1 MSKGLTKKQ
10 LFKKIMESENSTN
23 THYKN
28 RPLSNHQCSSNTMG
42 HNILSNFEDNGSST
56 FIVQSEHGL
65 GEPIK
70 SSHRSSIPFSNGQNR
85 SFINQYRDT
94 DNQHSR
100 PSGSQDK
107 NVHSVNSQS
116 SRTSSD
122 NREDKRFVQTMSMP
136 FLGINRPIQPMTN
149 ISNNQSTTK
158 KRPLSP
164 MPPAD
169 PVSKNRQRA
178 SNQMLQKSLNGEN
191 VIYSQSAYTPSLMS
205 DQFSKNRQRASSNS
219 NIPVNSTNK
228 MLQKSQ
234 NGENINVIYAQSAYA
249 SSPLSDQFSKNKNRK
264 PVPNQQN
271 TPLIRGSKQNLNA
284 KIEKSTRPLPK
295 VFYNMD
301 YINSRYNTVD
311 VNSKKENETWL
322 KYPKNFLCGIIQN
335 PIVWESFGPDDNKLH
350 RATITLE
357 IAGTKITG
365 RGDAKTKKD
374 AEKIAF
380 LDSCYL
386 IEAQGLM
393 IHLTSPSGQ
402 RQNLIRQSTQQGS
415 EIDYRKHVIEYCAAF
430 DHVPQFEVFGV
441 GPDHEKQWEAVVE
454 FSSQGLIGRGR
465 GRTKK
470 EAEIKAAE
478 AFKKHAEEYKELHG
492 DELLTK
498 TESNTMSEDVARH
511 FIRFYC
517 RFFKFKNPEFVYDGI
532 GPSHRTLW
540 KTSLIVQDSIIGS
553 GKGSSKREAQ
563 AAAYLDAAI
572 ALRKD
577 SPHLWERFE
586 TDKTTKGKNLNK
598 PPPLINV
605 SISESVSRTLNRL
618 VNDLCDADIFRF
630 DDNKSVDSED
640 KKSKSDQTFEDQIN
654 QRENKNGDQF
664 TARNL
669 NIRSKELYRDHQHY
683 LCSKQTEKIR
693 FSRNQLPITH
703 YSNIILEAIKNN
715 PVIVIVG
722 STGCG
727 KTTQLPQ
734 MIFED
739 AIMQQRGSR
748 CNVIVTQPRRIAAIS
763 VAQRV
768 AYERSEKLG
777 QTVGYRVRFDAKEP
791 APTGSILYCTTG
803 VLLRRMHD
811 EKNGIDAL
819 ESITHIVVDEVHER
833 DMNADFLLVI
843 LKQILRER
851 RLNNRPPIKLILMS
865 ATIDTG
871 IFSEYFGEFFSTGRC
886 PVVEVPGKIFPVQQF
901 FLEDLISKLRTHYGP
916 SEAPQ
921 LDYSDSLKYVDR
933 EMQFAQMRKYSELL
947 PQKMNSQTKYTMDI
961 DNEIDTICSEI
972 DDDNVS
978 VGSSNGIIDWV
989 GSKHNDV
996 EKANAEIPYNLM
1008 ALTIA
1013 HIVNTSKE
1021 GAILVFLPGLE
1032 EIMALNRLLTSP
1044 PYPLGINFS
1053 NHSRFRI
1060 HFLHSSLPSLSQQG
1074 VFESLPNSNMRKIIL
1089 ATNIAETSI
1098 TIQDIIYVVDSGKVK
1113 EKRYDQSKRM
1123 TNLITTW
1130 ISQSNSRQR
1139 SGRAGRVREGEYYMM
1154 MTRARYQS
1162 LEGYSTPEMLRSDL
1176 QEICL
1181 HIKALGLPATISNVL
1196 SQAIQPPDQA
1206 RVFAALNNLK
1216 SLQAL
1221 DHNEELTSLG
1231 KVLASLPLEP
1241 GLGKMVLLG
1250 AIFQCLDPILTIG
1263 ASMASKNPFLSPPY
1277 AKDRADEIR
1286 FYWSKGLACDHFAVL
1301 NVYNA
1306 WYEFQSSGALHAANK
1321 FCAENLLSKPCLQT
1335 IEQIKIQLLSLLE
1348 RAGVVPKRDHNH
1360 RDLALGTPEYNL
1372 NSNCIPLLRALIC
1385 AGVYPNIALKTSKK
1399 TFRTRHEN
1407 ATFIHPASVNYKER
1421 AAKLAVTIKNSHILK
1436 QNSEFDENLIAPI
1449 GTLYAYSSKVKA
1461 SGHQVFLR
1469 STTRIDPLSTILF
1482 GGEIRTSNQLNNF
1495 NLIVDDWLQFN
1506 GENSSFAFVNKL
1518 KILLDRCLTRIYEK
1532 LEVTQMSANNISQHK
1547 HIMAGKPDDTDEQVK
1562 IMLVRGIV
1570 EVLENADRDLIKKQQ
1585 NGNFNRSRLINY

>member
-1 MSKGLTKKQ
+1 
-10 LFKKIMESENSTN
+10 
-23 THYKN
+23 
-28 RPLSNHQCSSNTMG
+28 
-42 HNILSNFEDNGSST
+42 
-56 FIVQSEHGL
+56 
-65 GEPIK
+65 
-70 SSHRSSIPFSNGQNR
+70 
-85 SFINQYRDT
+85 
-94 DNQHSR
+94 
-100 PSGSQDK
+100 
-107 NVHSVNSQS
+107 
-116 SRTSSD
+116 
-122 NREDKRFVQTMSMP
+122 MSMP

-164 MPPAD
+164 MPPVD
-169 PVSKNRQRA
+169 PASKNKQRA
-178 SNQMLQKSLNGEN
+178 NSHLNVSMNSTSKMLQKSPHGEN
-191 VIYSQSAYTPSLMS
+191 MNVNYTSAYISSPMS
-205 DQFSKNRQRASSNS
+205 VQFSKNKQRTNNHS
-219 NIPVNSTNK
+219 NIPMNSTNK
-228 MLQKSQ
+228 MLNSQ
-234 NGENINVIYAQSAYA
+234 NGENLNVIYAQSAYLSP
-249 SSPLSDQFSKNKNRK
+249 SSLSDQFSKNKNRK
-264 PVPNQQN
+264 SLPNQQN
-271 TPLIRGSKQNLNA
+271 IPFIRGSNQNFNA
-284 KIEKSTRPLPK
+284 KIEKSTRPLPD

-311 VNSKKENETWL
+311 VNSKKENESWL
-322 KYPKNFLCGIIQN
+322 KYPKNFLGGIIQN
-335 PIVWESFGPDDNKLH
+335 PIRWETFGPDDNILH

-357 IAGTKITG
+357 IAGTTIIG
-365 RGDAKTKKD
+365 HGDARTKKD

-380 LDSCYL
+380 LNSCYI

-393 IHLTSPSGQ
+393 IHLISPSGQ
-402 RQNLIRQSTQQGS
+402 RQNIIRQSVQQSS
-415 EIDYRKHVIEYCAAF
+415 EIDYKKQVIEYCAAF
-430 DHVPQFEVFGV
+430 DYVPHFEVFGV

-454 FSSQGLIGRGR
+454 LPSQGLIGRGR

-478 AFKKHAEEYKELHG
+478 AFKKHAEEYKALHG
-492 DELLTK
+492 DELISK
-498 TESNTMSEDVARH
+498 TEGNTMSEDVARN

-517 RFFKFKNPEFVYDGI
+517 RFFKFKNPEFGYRSI
-532 GPSHRTLW
+532 GPSHSTLW
-540 KTSLIVQDSIIGS
+540 EASLIVQGLTIGS
-553 GKGSSKREAQ
+553 GKRSSKREAQ

-577 SPHLWERFE
+577 SPNLWERFE
-586 TDKTTKGKNLNK
+586 IDKTKVKNSNK
-598 PPPLINV
+598 PPPLINA
-605 SISESVSRTLNRL
+605 SISESVTHTLNRL
-618 VNDLCDADIFRF
+618 VNDLCDVGILRS
-630 DDNKSVDSED
+630 DDNKSVDSQD
-640 KKSKSDQTFEDQIN
+640 NSSKSDQAFEDQIN
-654 QRENKNGDQF
+654 QRENKNKSQF
-664 TARNL
+664 TARYL
-669 NIRSKELYRDHQHY
+669 NTRSEKLYRDHQHY

-693 FSRNQLPITH
+693 FNRNQLPITH
-703 YSNIILEAIKNN
+703 YSNVILEAIENH
-715 PVIVIVG
+715 PVVVIVG

-739 AIMQQRGSR
+739 AIMNQRGSL
-748 CNVIVTQPRRIAAIS
+748 CNIIVTQPRRIAAIS

-777 QTVGYRVRFDAKEP
+777 QTVGYHVRFDAVEP

-819 ESITHIVVDEVHER
+819 KGVTHIVVDEVHER

-851 RLNNRPPIKLILMS
+851 RLHNRPPIKLILMS

-901 FLEDLISKLRTHYGP
+901 FLEDLVSKLRTHYG
-916 SEAPQ
+916 SLEAPQ
-921 LDYSDSLKYVDR
+921 LGYSDTLKYVDR
-933 EMQFAQMRKYSELL
+933 EMQFAQMRKSSKLL
-947 PQKMNSQTKYTMDI
+947 PQKMNIQTK
-961 DNEIDTICSEI
+961 S
-972 DDDNVS
+972 
-978 VGSSNGIIDWV
+978 
-989 GSKHNDV
+989 
-996 EKANAEIPYNLM
+996 NAEIPYNLM
-1008 ALTIA
+1008 ALVIA
-1013 HIVNTSKE
+1013 HIVNTSEE

-1032 EIMALNRLLTSP
+1032 EIMALNRLLTSS
-1044 PYPLGINFS
+1044 PYPLGIDFS

-1060 HFLHSSLPSLSQQG
+1060 HFLHSSLPSLSQQE

-1098 TIQDIIYVVDSGKVK
+1098 TIQDVVYVVDSGKVK

-1139 SGRAGRVREGEYYMM
+1139 SGRAGRVRKGEYYVM
-1154 MTRARYQS
+1154 MTRARYQI

-1181 HIKALGLPATISNVL
+1181 HIKALGLPATIGDVL

-1206 RVFAALNNLK
+1206 SVFAALENLK

-1221 DHNEELTSLG
+1221 DYNENLTSLG
-1231 KVLASLPLEP
+1231 KVLATLPMEP

-1286 FYWSKGLACDHFAVL
+1286 FYWSQGLACDHFAVL
-1301 NVYNA
+1301 NVYKA
-1306 WYEFQSSGALHAANK
+1306 WYEIHSSGALQAANK
-1321 FCAENLLSKPCLQT
+1321 FCSDNLLSRPCLQT
-1335 IEQIKIQLLSLLE
+1335 IEQIKLQLLSLLE
-1348 RAGVVPKRDHNH
+1348 RAGVVPTYYPKRDHNH
-1360 RDLALGTPEYNL
+1360 HHRYLALGPPEYNL

-1421 AAKLAVTIKNSHILK
+1421 AAKLAATMKNSHNLK
-1436 QNSEFDENLIAPI
+1436 RGNEIDENLIAPI
-1449 GTLYAYSSKVKA
+1449 GTLYAYSSKVKT
-1461 SGHQVFLR
+1461 SGQQVFLR

-1482 GGEIRTSNQLNNF
+1482 GGEIRTSSQSNNF
-1495 NLIVDDWLQFN
+1495 LIVDDWLQFI
-1506 GENSSFAFVNKL
+1506 GENSSFALVNKL

-1532 LEVTQMSANNISQHK
+1532 LEVTQLNGNNTPQHTAENK
-1547 HIMAGKPDDTDEQVK
+1547 SDDIDKQIK

-1570 EVLENADRDLIKKQQ
+1570 EVLENSDRDLIKKQQ
-1585 NGNFNRSRLINY
+1585 NGNYNRS

>member
-1 MSKGLTKKQ
+1 
-10 LFKKIMESENSTN
+10 MESESSTN
-23 THYKN
+23 THYKHIN
-28 RPLSNHQCSSNTMG
+28 RDLVGSKNYEAFEENNDMNTYQQTLHLSRKLEDDWKGARDLSSKLQPQYLPNATAIKRRPLSYHQCSSNTMG
-42 HNILSNFEDNGSST
+42 HNILNNFEDNGSSA
-56 FIVQSEHGL
+56 FITQPEHGL
-65 GEPIK
+65 GEPVK
-70 SSHRSSIPFSNGQNR
+70 SSHRSSQFSIPFSNGQHR
-85 SFINQYRDT
+85 SYSNQYRDT
-94 DNQHSR
+94 DNQHNR
-100 PSGSQDK
+100 PSGSRDK

-116 SRTSSD
+116 SRTNSD
-122 NREDKRFVQTMSMP
+122 NREDKRFFQTMSMP
-136 FLGINRPIQPMTN
+136 FLGINRSIQPMTN

-169 PVSKNRQRA
+169 P
-178 SNQMLQKSLNGEN
+178 
-191 VIYSQSAYTPSLMS
+191 I
-205 DQFSKNRQRASSNS
+205 SKNRQRASSQ
-219 NIPVNSTNK
+219 
-228 MLQKSQ
+228 MLQKSP
-234 NGENINVIYAQSAYA
+234 NGENIVYAQSNYV
-249 SSPLSDQFSKNKNRK
+249 SPSLSDQFSKNKNRK
-264 PVPNQQN
+264 SVPNQQN
-271 TPLIRGSKQNLNA
+271 APLTRGSKQNSNA
-284 KIEKSTRPLPK
+284 KIEKSTKPLPK
-295 VFYNMD
+295 VLYDMD
-301 YINSRYNTVD
+301 YINSTYNTVD
-311 VNSKKENETWL
+311 VNSKKENESWL
-322 KYPKNFLCGIIQN
+322 KYPKNFLCGIIKN
-335 PIVWESFGPDDNKLH
+335 PITWESFGPDDNKLH

-357 IAGTKITG
+357 IAGTTIIG
-365 RGDAKTKKD
+365 HGDAKTKKD

-380 LDSCYL
+380 LDSCYM

-402 RQNLIRQSTQQGS
+402 RQNLIRQSTQQSS

-430 DHVPQFEVFGV
+430 DHVPHFEVFGL

-454 FSSQGLIGRGR
+454 FPSQGLIGRGR

-478 AFKKHAEEYKELHG
+478 AFKKHAEEYKTIHG
-492 DELLTK
+492 DELYTK
-498 TESNTMSEDVARH
+498 TESNNTMSEVVARH

-517 RFFKFKNPEFVYDGI
+517 RFFKFKNPEFIYDGI

-540 KTSLIVQDSIIGS
+540 KASLIVQDSIIGS

-586 TDKTTKGKNLNK
+586 TDKTTKSNKNSIK
-598 PPPLINV
+598 PLPLINV
-605 SISESVSRTLNRL
+605 SINESVSRTLNRL
-618 VNDLCDADIFRF
+618 VNDLCDANILHL
-630 DDNKSVDSED
+630 DDNKSVDSEN
-640 KKSKSDQTFEDQIN
+640 KSKSDQTFEDQIN
-654 QRENKNGDQF
+654 QRGNKNKDQF

-669 NIRSKELYRDHQHY
+669 NIRSKELYQDHQHY

-703 YSNIILEAIKNN
+703 YSGIILKAIKNN

-739 AIMQQRGSR
+739 AIMQQQGSR

-791 APTGSILYCTTG
+791 ASSGSILYCTTG

-811 EKNGIDAL
+811 EKNGMDAL
-819 ESITHIVVDEVHER
+819 EGVTHIVVDEVHER
-833 DMNADFLLVI
+833 DMNVDFLLVI

-851 RLNNRPPIKLILMS
+851 LLNNRPPIKLILMS

-886 PVVEVPGKIFPVQQF
+886 PVVEVPGKIFPVHQF
-901 FLEDLISKLRTHYGP
+901 FLEDLISKLREHYGP
-916 SEAPQ
+916 SEVPQ
-921 LDYSDSLKYVDR
+921 LDYSDSLKYIDR
-933 EMQFAQMRKYSELL
+933 EIQFTQMRKCSELL
-947 PQKMNSQTKYTMDI
+947 PQKMNNQTK
-961 DNEIDTICSEI
+961 S
-972 DDDNVS
+972 
-978 VGSSNGIIDWV
+978 
-989 GSKHNDV
+989 
-996 EKANAEIPYNLM
+996 NAEIPYNLM

-1013 HIVNTSKE
+1013 HIVNISKE

-1044 PYPLGINFS
+1044 PYPLGIDFS
-1053 NHSRFRI
+1053 NNSRFRI

-1098 TIQDIIYVVDSGKVK
+1098 TIQDIVYVVDSGKVK

-1123 TNLITTW
+1123 TNLVTTW

-1139 SGRAGRVREGEYYMM
+1139 SGRAGRVREGEYYVM
-1154 MTRARYQS
+1154 MTRTRYQS

-1206 RVFAALNNLK
+1206 SVFAALDNLK

-1231 KVLASLPLEP
+1231 KVLATLPLEP

-1306 WYEFQSSGALHAANK
+1306 WYEFQSSGSLHAANK
-1321 FCAENLLSKPCLQT
+1321 FCTENLLSKPCLQT

-1348 RAGVVPKRDHNH
+1348 RAGVVPKRDYNR
-1360 RDLALGTPEYNL
+1360 RDLALGPPEYNL

-1421 AAKLAVTIKNSHILK
+1421 AARLAATIKNSHILK
-1436 QNSEFDENLIAPI
+1436 QSSEFDENLIAPI

-1482 GGEIRTSNQLNNF
+1482 GGEIRSNQSNNF
-1495 NLIVDDWLQFN
+1495 NLIVDDWLQFS
-1506 GENSSFAFVNKL
+1506 GENNSFTLVNKL
-1518 KILLDRCLTRIYEK
+1518 KILLDQCLTRIYEK
-1532 LEVTQMSANNISQHK
+1532 LEVTQMNANNMSQHK
-1547 HIMAGKPDDTDEQVK
+1547 YVTAGKSDDIDEVK

-1585 NGNFNRSRLINY
+1585 NGNYNRSRLINY